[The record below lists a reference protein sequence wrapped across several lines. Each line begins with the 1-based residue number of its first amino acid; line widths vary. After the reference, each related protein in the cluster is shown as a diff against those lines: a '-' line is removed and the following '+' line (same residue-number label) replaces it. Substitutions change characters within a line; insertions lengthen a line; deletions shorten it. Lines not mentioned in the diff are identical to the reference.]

1 MTALFSDSL
10 LEALE
15 AEQVFEALLAQV
27 RDMEDLAEEPAGAR
41 GLAEI
46 SRHHSFLQRSLLA
59 FLKGLPVSK
68 LGPWVVTGWA
78 GTFAETQVKVE
89 FNGLLDTWAQQD
101 ENKPLK
107 VAATGATKLAK
118 VRRRR

>member
-1 MTALFSDSL
+1 MEVARLQT
-10 LEALE
+10 LE
-15 AEQVFEALLAQV
+15 AEQVFDALRAKV
-27 RDMEDLAEEPAGAR
+27 RDAEDLAAEPAGAR

-46 SRHHSFLQRSLLA
+46 SRHHPFLRRSLLA
-59 FLKGLPVSK
+59 FLKDLPVSK

-78 GTFAETQVKVE
+78 ETFAEEDVKAE
-89 FNGLLDTWAQQD
+89 FDGLLEEWAKQV

-118 VRRRR
+118 TRRRR